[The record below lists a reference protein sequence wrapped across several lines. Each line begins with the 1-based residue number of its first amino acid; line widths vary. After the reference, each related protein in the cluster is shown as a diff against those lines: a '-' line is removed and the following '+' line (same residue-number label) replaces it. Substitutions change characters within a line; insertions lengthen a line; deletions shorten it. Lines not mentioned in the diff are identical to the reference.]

1 MYLYPQIS
9 VIELYND
16 SNGEK
21 IDINEIPFVGQYEV
35 NQLGEVY
42 RLYIN
47 HADPNFDKA
56 LFHKALKYIEDNK
69 LCVIDK
75 AYIKYKQ
82 RGYQGIDFDSTFK
95 TACLYVASAAA
106 IAAPFLIAGY
116 YTGINTGDW
125 ERAYRLSVL
134 GISAGIFG
142 GMGATL
148 AIKEH
153 FTKEMAGGC
162 SE

>member
-1 MYLYPQIS
+1 MILYPQIS

-47 HADPNFDKA
+47 DTGPNFDKV
-56 LFHKALKYIEDNK
+56 LKYIEDNN

-75 AYIKYKQ
+75 AYIEARQ
-82 RGYQGIDFDSTFK
+82 RGYRGIDFDSPFK

-142 GMGATL
+142 GMGATML
-148 AIKEH
+148 IREH
-153 FTKEMAGGC
+153 FSHDMDRGFD
-162 SE
+162 